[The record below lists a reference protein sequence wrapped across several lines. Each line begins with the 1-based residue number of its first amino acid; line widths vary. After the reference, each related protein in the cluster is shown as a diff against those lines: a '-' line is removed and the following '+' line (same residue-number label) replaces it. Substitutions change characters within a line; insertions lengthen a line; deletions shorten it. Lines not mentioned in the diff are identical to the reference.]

1 MNSRPAIR
9 RRYVDMVQVT
19 MYLPGFSSTAH
30 ETAPRA
36 IDRLILGILGK
47 GSVELVV
54 RSHLGIPHG
63 AAVWRRLLR
72 EVCLPFLRPYPILA
86 AVMDGD
92 IPSRPSV
99 AVHRWSYA
107 YCTLHRA
114 RTETFTWLFAGLMGA
129 AAWRPVRRASTSISG
144 SLLEQIIVPGCAASQ
159 RTGKVWRYQRGFSM
173 RSIERQTFQQSND
186 WFPAFE
192 ETYGDRFG

>member
-1 MNSRPAIR
+1 MLND
-9 RRYVDMVQVT
+9 V
-19 MYLPGFSSTAH
+19 L
-30 ETAPRA
+30 
-36 IDRLILGILGK
+36 
-47 GSVELVV
+47 SV
-54 RSHLGIPHG
+54 R
-63 AAVWRRLLR
+63 
-72 EVCLPFLRPYPILA
+72 
-86 AVMDGD
+86 
-92 IPSRPSV
+92 
-99 AVHRWSYA
+99 SYA
-107 YCTLHRA
+107 YCTLHSA

-129 AAWRPVRRASTSISG
+129 AAWMPVRRASTSISG

>member
-1 MNSRPAIR
+1 
-9 RRYVDMVQVT
+9 MVLGLNDVLSVLADSQCST
-19 MYLPGFSSTAH
+19 MYC
-30 ETAPRA
+30 
-36 IDRLILGILGK
+36 
-47 GSVELVV
+47 
-54 RSHLGIPHG
+54 RS
-63 AAVWRRLLR
+63 AVTLTVL
-72 EVCLPFLRPYPILA
+72 
-86 AVMDGD
+86 
-92 IPSRPSV
+92 
-99 AVHRWSYA
+99 
-107 YCTLHRA
+107 CTVS

>member
-1 MNSRPAIR
+1 MLND
-9 RRYVDMVQVT
+9 V
-19 MYLPGFSSTAH
+19 L
-30 ETAPRA
+30 
-36 IDRLILGILGK
+36 
-47 GSVELVV
+47 SV
-54 RSHLGIPHG
+54 R
-63 AAVWRRLLR
+63 
-72 EVCLPFLRPYPILA
+72 
-86 AVMDGD
+86 
-92 IPSRPSV
+92 
-99 AVHRWSYA
+99 SYA

-129 AAWRPVRRASTSISG
+129 AAWRPVRRASTTISG

-192 ETYGDRFG
+192 ETHGDRFG

>member
-1 MNSRPAIR
+1 LMLTSVLFAG
-9 RRYVDMVQVT
+9 VCETVMVQYCPWAT
-19 MYLPGFSSTAH
+19 
-30 ETAPRA
+30 ETWTS
-36 IDRLILGILGK
+36 G
-47 GSVELVV
+47 
-54 RSHLGIPHG
+54 
-63 AAVWRRLLR
+63 
-72 EVCLPFLRPYPILA
+72 
-86 AVMDGD
+86 
-92 IPSRPSV
+92 V
-99 AVHRWSYA
+99 AVHQCSYA

-129 AAWRPVRRASTSISG
+129 AAWRPVRRASTTISG

-159 RTGKVWRYQRGFSM
+159 RTDKVWRYQRGFSM

>member
-1 MNSRPAIR
+1 MFLGAAPPASATEEWVLGLARPA
-9 RRYVDMVQVT
+9 YV
-19 MYLPGFSSTAH
+19 YLSEGPLPEDDGDVLVIEIDGKAVPTAT
-30 ETAPRA
+30 EQELAPRA
-36 IDRLILGILGK
+36 ARGPATSRAASVSGIGAGRD
-47 GSVELVV
+47 GSDGAG
-54 RSHLGIPHG
+54 RSGG
-63 AAVWRRLLR
+63 
-72 EVCLPFLRPYPILA
+72 
-86 AVMDGD
+86 
-92 IPSRPSV
+92 V

-114 RTETFTWLFAGLMGA
+114 RTETLTWLFAGLMGA

>member
-1 MNSRPAIR
+1 MLTSVLFAG
-9 RRYVDMVQVT
+9 VCETVMVQYCPWAT
-19 MYLPGFSSTAH
+19 
-30 ETAPRA
+30 ETWTS
-36 IDRLILGILGK
+36 G
-47 GSVELVV
+47 
-54 RSHLGIPHG
+54 
-63 AAVWRRLLR
+63 
-72 EVCLPFLRPYPILA
+72 
-86 AVMDGD
+86 
-92 IPSRPSV
+92 V
-99 AVHRWSYA
+99 AVHQCSYA

-129 AAWRPVRRASTSISG
+129 AAWRPVRRASTTISG

>member
-1 MNSRPAIR
+1 MSAWWS
-9 RRYVDMVQVT
+9 
-19 MYLPGFSSTAH
+19 L
-30 ETAPRA
+30 
-36 IDRLILGILGK
+36 
-47 GSVELVV
+47 
-54 RSHLGIPHG
+54 
-63 AAVWRRLLR
+63 
-72 EVCLPFLRPYPILA
+72 
-86 AVMDGD
+86 
-92 IPSRPSV
+92 V

-114 RTETFTWLFAGLMGA
+114 RTETLTWLFAGLMGA